1 MFIVIWI
8 LLEVKYLIEQ
18 NLIGTIK
25 PPFTINWFV
34 LTSSVC
40 TGLAVVAMTK
50 GHGRGRFGERA
61 IKMYKR
67 NVYYSK
73 DKK

>member
-1 MFIVIWI
+1 MFIVVWT
-8 LLEVKYLIEQ
+8 LLGVKYINEQ
-18 NLIGTIK
+18 NLILLTWS
-25 PPFTINWFV
+25 PFTINWFV
-34 LTSSVC
+34 LTSFLC
-40 TGLAVVAMTK
+40 AILAVVAMTK

-73 DKK
+73 Y